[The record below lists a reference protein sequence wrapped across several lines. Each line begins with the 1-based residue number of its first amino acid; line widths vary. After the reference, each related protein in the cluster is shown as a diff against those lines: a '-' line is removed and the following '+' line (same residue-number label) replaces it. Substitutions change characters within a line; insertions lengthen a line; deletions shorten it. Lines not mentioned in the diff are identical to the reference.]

1 LFQINPKKTMKK
13 TTSSILAGLI
23 ATAMA
28 THHADAAITYQTLM
42 FDDIETG
49 GSVTKDDNF
58 IANTDATAVGD
69 RAEWQ
74 APTGSAWTYGVGA
87 NSIYNITGDNEPLAE
102 MAVAAIV
109 DVTTV
114 SWGDLLNLSF
124 GFRSG
129 DTDDFLNVHLIGLV
143 EATQPG
149 DGVLFSINNPDWLT
163 DWTSVGTDRYT
174 AYNLL
179 NEDTG
184 GVFGKGSAAVSGLA
198 GSGAGAGFVPYSYEF
213 DLSGFTTAP
222 DDLGGYDYIMVAFQS
237 TFVGTQQDIR
247 VNDILLT
254 VAVPE
259 PSSTALLG
267 LGGLA
272 LMLRRKRS

>member
-1 LFQINPKKTMKK
+1 MKK

-49 GSVTKDDNF
+49 GSITKDDNF
-58 IANTDATAVGD
+58 IANTDATAVGE
-69 RAEWQ
+69 RAKWQ
-74 APTGSAWTYGVGA
+74 APTSSQFVYGVGA
-87 NSIYNITGDNEPLAE
+87 NSIYNIVGNEGLAE

-272 LMLRRKRS
+272 LMLRRKRSAA

>member
-1 LFQINPKKTMKK
+1 
-13 TTSSILAGLI
+13 
-23 ATAMA
+23 
-28 THHADAAITYQTLM
+28 
-42 FDDIETG
+42 
-49 GSVTKDDNF
+49 
-58 IANTDATAVGD
+58 
-69 RAEWQ
+69 
-74 APTGSAWTYGVGA
+74 
-87 NSIYNITGDNEPLAE
+87 
-102 MAVAAIV
+102 
-109 DVTTV
+109 VTTV
-114 SWGDLLNLSF
+114 SWGDSLNLSF
-124 GFRSG
+124 GFYSG
-129 DTDDFLNVHLIGLV
+129 DTDDSLNVHLIGLV

-149 DGVLFSINNPDWLT
+149 DGDLFSINNPDWLT

-179 NEDTG
+179 NEDTAG
-184 GVFGKGSAAVSGLA
+184 GGIFSKGSAAVSGLA